1 MQGKEVAV
9 FLEENRN
16 WRVNLND
23 TFERLVNFRSG
34 LFNRR
39 TLLNSN
45 KGQKYFLDYFSGV
58 PDLYD

>member
-9 FLEENRN
+9 FLEENSN

-23 TFERLVNFRSG
+23 TFERLANFRSG

-39 TLLNSN
+39 TLINSN